1 MNYIK
6 FALIFFS
13 SLWLIGAVSVGLDK
27 LERFHRQGME
37 RVRRLERKEINQ

>member
-6 FALIFFS
+6 FTLIFFS
-13 SLWLIGAVSVGLDK
+13 FLWLCGAVAIGLDK

-37 RVRRLERKEINQ
+37 RVRRLERKEVSR

>member
-27 LERFHRQGME
+27 LERFHREGME
-37 RVRRLERKEINQ
+37 RVKKL